1 MSSRTVQWGGVAGM
15 TFVVLILITIFGVS
29 QPPMAD
35 EGVDKIRA
43 YLVDN
48 RSALLLF
55 NALGLFAIPFV
66 LWFAV
71 VLRHLLRGDDTSNA
85 LGTASL
91 AGLLVTAPM
100 AMAGGAISIAPIY
113 VDGAAQ
119 SFSDDTLRLAFEAQN
134 LLFVATSAGIM
145 TFALGAA
152 IAIQRTRAL
161 PSYTMWLAF
170 LAVIGNVVTMF
181 ATLGAG
187 ASGVALAGVT
197 TFALFILVT
206 GITMA
211 AGKATPAAAT

>member
-1 MSSRTVQWGGVAGM
+1 MSNRTIQWGGVAGM

-29 QPPMAD
+29 QPPAAD
-35 EGVDKIRA
+35 DVIDKIRS

-71 VLRHLLRGDDTSNA
+71 VLRDVLRGDATSNA
-85 LGTASL
+85 LGTASF

-100 AMAGGAISIAPIY
+100 ALAGSAVSVAPLY
-113 VDGAAQ
+113 LDGAARTL
-119 SFSDDTLRLAFEAQN
+119 SDDTLRLAFEAQN
-134 LLFVATSAGIM
+134 LLFAATSAGIVL
-145 TFALGAA
+145 FALGAA
-152 IAIQRTRAL
+152 LAIQRTRAL
-161 PSYTMWLAF
+161 PAYTMWLAA
-170 LAVIGNVVTMF
+170 LAVVGNVLTMF

-187 ASGVALAGVT
+187 AAALGLAGVL

-211 AGKATPAAAT
+211 AGKATPAAVT